1 MNKDTHIVQR
11 LAMALTLLSVFVCSY
26 AQTEP
31 TVVDNKT
38 SMRSTMFGV
47 GNANVL
53 DTYLS
58 PYNYKGTEV
67 RLMRETMRMTR
78 LMDGKVSNQTLIDI
92 NASFLENRK
101 KTADEYAAGVRYS
114 IGWHYN
120 INLRQSEQTSPFHP
134 STGGGSA
141 GDFGVAFGP
150 LLSANLGGI
159 WNTRNSN
166 NPGQAKFDICVDLS
180 AMAYYNLRIG
190 KSNILLRY
198 QMNVP
203 FVGAAFSPNYGQSYY
218 EIFSLGHYDHNAVFA
233 HIGNM
238 PSMRH
243 LLTADIPLGRH
254 ILRIGYNGQFN
265 QSTFNELR
273 YHSYSHNFMIGFVK
287 RVTRK

>member
-31 TVVDNKT
+31 TVVGNKT

-47 GNANVL
+47 GSANVL

-58 PYNYKGTEV
+58 PYNYKGTEF

-78 LMDGKVSNQTLIDI
+78 LMGGKVSNQTLIDI

-120 INLRQSEQTSPFHP
+120 INLRQSEQTSPLHP

-150 LLSANLGGI
+150 LLSANIGGI

-254 ILRIGYNGQFN
+254 ILRLGYNGQFN

-287 RVTRK
+287 RVMRK

>member
-1 MNKDTHIVQR
+1 
-11 LAMALTLLSVFVCSY
+11 MALTLLSVFVCSY

-38 SMRSTMFGV
+38 SMRSTMFGI
-47 GNANVL
+47 GSANVL

-101 KTADEYAAGVRYS
+101 KTSDEYAAGVRYS

-120 INLRQSEQTSPFHP
+120 INLRQSEQTSPLHP
-134 STGGGSA
+134 STGEGAA

-218 EIFSLGHYDHNAVFA
+218 EIFSLDHYDHNAVFA

-243 LLTADIPLGRH
+243 LLTADIPIGRH
-254 ILRIGYNGQFN
+254 ILRVGYNGQFN

>member
-1 MNKDTHIVQR
+1 
-11 LAMALTLLSVFVCSY
+11 MALALLSVLVCSY

-31 TVVDNKT
+31 IDVDNKT

-47 GNANVL
+47 GSANVL

-101 KTADEYAAGVRYS
+101 KTADEYAVGVRYS

-120 INLRQSEQTSPFHP
+120 INLRQSEQTSPLHP

-254 ILRIGYNGQFN
+254 ILRLGYNGQLN

-273 YHSYSHNFMIGFVK
+273 YHSYSHNFMIGFVQ
-287 RVTRK
+287 RVMRK

>member
-1 MNKDTHIVQR
+1 
-11 LAMALTLLSVFVCSY
+11 L
-26 AQTEP
+26 
-31 TVVDNKT
+31 
-38 SMRSTMFGV
+38 
-47 GNANVL
+47 
-53 DTYLS
+53 
-58 PYNYKGTEV
+58 
-67 RLMRETMRMTR
+67 
-78 LMDGKVSNQTLIDI
+78 
-92 NASFLENRK
+92 
-101 KTADEYAAGVRYS
+101 
-114 IGWHYN
+114 
-120 INLRQSEQTSPFHP
+120 
-134 STGGGSA
+134 
-141 GDFGVAFGP
+141 AFGP

-287 RVTRK
+287 RVMRK

>member
-1 MNKDTHIVQR
+1 
-11 LAMALTLLSVFVCSY
+11 MALTLLSVFVCSY
-26 AQTEP
+26 AQTEL

-101 KTADEYAAGVRYS
+101 KTADEYAVGVRYS

-120 INLRQSEQTSPFHP
+120 TNLRQSEQTSPFHP
-134 STGGGSA
+134 STGGGAA

-287 RVTRK
+287 RVMRK

>member
-1 MNKDTHIVQR
+1 
-11 LAMALTLLSVFVCSY
+11 MALTLLSAFVCSY

-47 GNANVL
+47 GSANVL

-120 INLRQSEQTSPFHP
+120 INLRQSEQTSPLHP
-134 STGGGSA
+134 STGEGAA

-218 EIFSLGHYDHNAVFA
+218 EIFSLGQYDHNTVFV

>member
-1 MNKDTHIVQR
+1 
-11 LAMALTLLSVFVCSY
+11 
-26 AQTEP
+26 
-31 TVVDNKT
+31 
-38 SMRSTMFGV
+38 
-47 GNANVL
+47 
-53 DTYLS
+53 
-58 PYNYKGTEV
+58 
-67 RLMRETMRMTR
+67 MRETMRMTR
-78 LMDGKVSNQTLIDI
+78 LMGGKVSNQTLIDI

-120 INLRQSEQTSPFHP
+120 INLRQSEQTSPLHP

-150 LLSANLGGI
+150 LLSANIGGI